1 MYFDLNGIWNTN
13 YIVSL
18 FEGRLVVADYY
29 RTILMILYSTI
40 LIAIGGDIY

>member
-1 MYFDLNGIWNTN
+1 MYFDLNGIWTTN

-18 FEGRLVVADYY
+18 FEELMMVADFY
-29 RTILMILYSTI
+29 RTLIMILYSTI